1 MTGMQQAD
9 YLHLVRMSELD
20 AQHNPAAY
28 RRHVMWFAALGYA
41 YALASVAVGA
51 LMLLGAA
58 ALVAHAAGPAHAAW
72 LGAHRED
79 DAAQTAAA
87 IEAWGGTDVLVID
100 HYAID
105 QRWENLLRPYVG
117 LICVIDDLA
126 HRRERRKAKK
136 LAAAQS
142 KP

>member
-41 YALASVAVGA
+41 YALASVVLGA

-58 ALVAHAAGPAHAAW
+58 ALWEQGRIFPVVT
-72 LGAHRED
+72 LG
-79 DAAQTAAA
+79 
-87 IEAWGGTDVLVID
+87 IGGLGMQV
-100 HYAID
+100 
-105 QRWENLLRPYVG
+105 Q
-117 LICVIDDLA
+117 
-126 HRRERRKAKK
+126 
-136 LAAAQS
+136 Q
-142 KP
+142 